1 MPRDRVR
8 HLWVLHAKSV
18 PRNGLWERRDLE
30 FDADE
35 PRSLLPNRAIDSFNR
50 TRPPRGAI
58 DKKRAS
64 SFQLSQDGE
73 RPSIRNVSPPKVIR
87 AHRPRIAD
95 DFFKQEWVRFER
107 ARIDMSG
114 SILVG
119 GHKLNLSGTVLV
131 RRDKVCMTAE
141 GPR

>member
-1 MPRDRVR
+1 MPRDRVG

-35 PRSLLPNRAIDSFNR
+35 PRSLLPDRAIDPFNR
-50 TRPPRGAI
+50 TRPPRGTST
-58 DKKRAS
+58 RSGVS

-87 AHRPRIAD
+87 THRTRIAD
-95 DFFKQEWVRFER
+95 DFFQ
-107 ARIDMSG
+107 
-114 SILVG
+114 
-119 GHKLNLSGTVLV
+119 
-131 RRDKVCMTAE
+131 
-141 GPR
+141 